1 MSPDSARFKPRL
13 LFLVTEDWYF
23 CSHRLPVARA
33 ARDAGFDV
41 AVATR
46 VTDHG
51 PQIVAEGFCLH
62 PLSWRRRGDGILG
75 NLRALAGIVHLYR
88 QERPSIVHHVSL
100 KPVVFGSLA
109 ARMAGVTRVVNAING
124 LGFVFTAE
132 SGLARTARVALR
144 VLFRLIVDR
153 RQTVVLFQNE
163 DDRQHLLSRRFLR
176 RSATAVVRGSGV
188 DITHFRPLPEPPGD
202 PPTIALVTRMVA
214 IKGVDTLVDASRLL
228 RDRGV
233 PHRLLLVG
241 APDPDNP
248 SSIREE
254 TLRAWAE
261 EPGISW
267 LGRRQDVREIW
278 AKAHV
283 AVLTSHGGEGLPK
296 TLLEAAAC
304 GRPIVATDVAG
315 SREIAIEGVN
325 ALVVPPR
332 DPVALAAAL
341 ERLLRDPDLRSRFGA
356 AGRSLVEVGHS
367 DQKIAAAI
375 LVLYDRVMGR
385 A

>member
-1 MSPDSARFKPRL
+1 MFPDPAQSKPRL

-23 CSHRLPVARA
+23 CSHRLPLARA

-41 AVATR
+41 TVATR
-46 VTDHG
+46 VTNHG
-51 PQIVAEGFCLH
+51 PQIVAEGFCLR

-75 NLRALAGIVHLYR
+75 SLRALAGIVRIYR
-88 QERPSIVHHVSL
+88 QERPTIVHHIAL

-124 LGFVFTAE
+124 LGFAFTAQ
-132 SGLARTARVALR
+132 SGMARMARTALQI
-144 VLFRLIVDR
+144 LFRLIVDR
-153 RQTVVLFQNE
+153 SQTLVLFQNE
-163 DDRQHLLSRRFLR
+163 DDRQLLLDGRFLN

-188 DITHFRPLPEPPGD
+188 DITYFRPLPEPVDD
-202 PPTIALVTRMVA
+202 PAVIALVTRMVA
-214 IKGVDTLVDASRLL
+214 IKGVDTLVEASRLL
-228 RDRGV
+228 KDRGI

-248 SSIREE
+248 SSIRAEA
-254 TLRAWAE
+254 LRAWAE
-261 EPGISW
+261 EAGISW
-267 LGRRQDVREIW
+267 LGHRQDMQEIW
-278 AKAHV
+278 AKAHI
-283 AVLTSHGGEGLPK
+283 AALPSHGGEGLPK

-315 SREIAIEGVN
+315 SREIAIDGVN

-332 DPVALAAAL
+332 DAGALAAAL
-341 ERLLRDPDLRSRFGA
+341 ERLLLDPELRCRFGA
-356 AGRSLVEVGHS
+356 AGRRIVEAEHS
-367 DQKIAAAI
+367 DLKVAAAT
-375 LVLYDRVMGR
+375 LALYDGLLGR